1 MQGVVGIG
9 AYVTIQGLTS
19 DVGARLNGLSGKV
32 VAKGDNGRYVR
43 ARQLCINHLVH
54 AYVLTE
60 ACAPLQ
66 KESIDAAH
74 VQ

>member
-1 MQGVVGIG
+1 MWVLASTVSLAKLLRRGTMDGTCVDVLAI
-9 AYVTIQGLTS
+9 AYL
-19 DVGARLNGLSGKV
+19 
-32 VAKGDNGRYVR
+32 R

>member
-32 VAKGDNGRYVR
+32 VAKGDNGR
-43 ARQLCINHLVH
+43 ASQLCINHLVH
-54 AYVLTE
+54 ACLDMGMRPS
-60 ACAPLQ
+60 A
-66 KESIDAAH
+66 KGIN
-74 VQ
+74 

>member
-1 MQGVVGIG
+1 VRVESMQGVVGIG

-43 ARQLCINHLVH
+43 ARQLCINQIVH
-54 AYVLTE
+54 ACLDMGMRPS
-60 ACAPLQ
+60 A
-66 KESIDAAH
+66 KGIN
-74 VQ
+74 